1 MKIRCEY
8 CDGYLED
15 TDENCPNCA
24 AVNRHLKRSA
34 DGVPKTIEELIEFA
48 SAKKLPLEEM
58 RFFLGKDIREP
69 RVFGIYK
76 NAEGNFVVYKN
87 KSNGERVIRYEGK
100 DEAYAVNEIYQ
111 KIKTEIIEQKEH
123 QVQQAQKRP
132 HNTGKSYYEKKET
145 DYDYSG
151 KSSGNVTLGTVII
164 IGIVLFLVFSFL
176 AYTMKELA
184 FGSTGGDIFY
194 EDGYYYY
201 DSNND
206 DYDSDWDFLWDDD
219 DDDEDDYDWDDDWD
233 SGWDDDDWDVDFD
246 WDDSLSDWDSDW

>member
-24 AVNRHLKRSA
+24 AVNRHLKRNA
-34 DGVPKTIEELIEFA
+34 DGVPQTIEELITFA

-69 RVFGIYK
+69 KAFGIYK
-76 NAEGNFVVYKN
+76 NADGDFVVYKN
-87 KSNGERVIRYEGK
+87 KSTGERVVRYEGK

-111 KIKTEIIEQKEH
+111 KMRTEIIEQKEH
-123 QVQQAQKRP
+123 KVEQARKHSVARGRASSP
-132 HNTGKSYYEKKET
+132 RYEKEET
-145 DYDYSG
+145 DYDYSRN
-151 KSSGNVTLGTVII
+151 SSNSAPLGMLIVIVVII
-164 IGIVLFLVFSFL
+164 I
-176 AYTMKELA
+176 LA
-184 FGSTGGDIFY
+184 FGFISSAKKSVFPGIFGGDIFY

-201 DSNND
+201 DPVD
-206 DYDSDWDFLWDDD
+206 DYDDDWDSVWDD
-219 DDDEDDYDWDDDWD
+219 YNYDDDWD
-233 SGWDDDDWDVDFD
+233 SGWDDDDWDMDFD